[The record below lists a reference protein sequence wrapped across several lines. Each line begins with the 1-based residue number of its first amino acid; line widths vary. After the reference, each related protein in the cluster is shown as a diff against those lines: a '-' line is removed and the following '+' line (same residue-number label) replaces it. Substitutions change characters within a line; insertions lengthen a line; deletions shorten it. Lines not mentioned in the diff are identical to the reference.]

1 MINTLDVI
9 TQAADIMSK
18 NGGVLG
24 MQMAVILL
32 TCGTCRERCPGI
44 VACATGKQEP
54 EPTALV

>member
-1 MINTLDVI
+1 MVNTLEVI

-32 TCGTCRERCPGI
+32 TCGACRERCPGI
-44 VACATGKQEP
+44 VACATGQPEFEP
-54 EPTALV
+54 HR